1 MGYKRHPMVKRRKL
15 HSKGTSHVQ
24 VSSTH
29 LGVKRHFAEQNF
41 IPKPFDGSTVKGK
54 LLRYFRRMHGGSLN
68 VNYSCKLLL
77 LSRSV
82 ALHLKTCQISFKP
95 RAVH

>member
-54 LLRYFRRMHGGSLN
+54 LL
-68 VNYSCKLLL
+68 
-77 LSRSV
+77 
-82 ALHLKTCQISFKP
+82 
-95 RAVH
+95 